1 MEIMRTKS
9 GCARNQKWLP
19 LGLPRWSAVGLLALA
34 FGALPACGSGDGTRD
49 GTQYETR
56 VNGTL
61 VHRYD
66 VTPEHFVEFYDIGD
80 SYLISEEFPV
90 GNDSLVAPLD
100 SSLSISQFFRAL
112 RPGVAVPFELEQAA
126 LRIAA
131 VDKELQDRA
140 ANDPTL
146 ASSVIDPLTGEA
158 LEVEGAARATT
169 SDLGAPDRAGTG
181 DVSTRALGCSADLL
195 NDSWG
200 AQWFK
205 DNHCPAFFSGCG
217 RDCGALNR
225 WDVVRHYANSNSLLW
240 VQMEG
245 DFNLAGEMHG
255 TRTGFPNPT
264 PVWVW
269 DKVVPPNT
277 VVVHRRGSG
286 GSGTMHAYGSSPCGH
301 AHVGLQLCPW

>member
-1 MEIMRTKS
+1 MKIIRKS
-9 GCARNQKWLP
+9 PEYVQSRQTLALAR
-19 LGLPRWSAVGLLALA
+19 GGTIGLLAFAL
-34 FGALPACGSGDGTRD
+34 GALTACGASDDAPEGPSF
-49 GTQYETR
+49 ESKIH
-56 VNGTL
+56 GTL

-66 VTPEHFVEFYDIGD
+66 VSPEHTVEFYDLGD
-80 SYLISEEFPV
+80 TYLISEEFPI
-90 GNDSLVAPLD
+90 GETSLVVPLD
-100 SSLSISQFFRAL
+100 SSLSLRESFRML
-112 RPGVAVPFELEQAA
+112 RPDVAVPPALDEAE

-131 VDKELQDRA
+131 VDKELRA
-140 ANDPTL
+140 RADNDPTL
-146 ASSVIDPLTGEA
+146 ANSVIDPLTGEA
-158 LEVEGAARATT
+158 RKVEDARA
-169 SDLGAPDRAGTG
+169 LPPEHGEAEQARG
-181 DVSTRALGCSADLL
+181 DGLSTRALGCSADMFG
-195 NDSWG
+195 DAWG

-205 DNHCPAFFSGCG
+205 DNHCPEFFSGCG

-225 WDVVRHYANSNSLLW
+225 FDVIRHYANSNSLLW

-264 PVWVW
+264 PVPVW
-269 DKVVPPNT
+269 DKVVPPRM